1 MRSLAA
7 HPQVEVAA
15 LCDIDEETVA
25 DTGAAFSLSDERLF
39 TRFEDFVNAPL
50 DIVVV
55 ATPIEYHAQHSIA
68 AMESGKHVLC
78 EQTAAYTVADCE
90 RLVETVRKTGRVYMM
105 GRTTATFIT
114 FVSGRTGSGRGSWA
128 RSSMRKVNTSTKLC
142 GCSKTP
148 RRVSASGATNV
159 PRSGTALTA

>member
-25 DTGAAFSLSDERLF
+25 DTGAAFSLSDQRLF

-55 ATPIEYHAQHSIA
+55 ATPIEYHRATFDCGYGERQA
-68 AMESGKHVLC
+68 CV
-78 EQTAAYTVADCE
+78 VRADCG
-90 RLVETVRKTGRVYMM
+90 VHG
-105 GRTTATFIT
+105 G
-114 FVSGRTGSGRGSWA
+114 
-128 RSSMRKVNTSTKLC
+128 
-142 GCSKTP
+142 
-148 RRVSASGATNV
+148 
-159 PRSGTALTA
+159 